1 MRRRMRRRALPGR
14 CVQQHP
20 PTCGEKQ
27 AAVPDSGRQRAS
39 GGMAEGRAAGED
51 PAAAAGPTAEAAGE
65 EGAPAPGD
73 GGGEGPAEGRA
84 ARDEDGAGLALRVEF
99 RGLPRASL
107 ERLNAALADWAR
119 FHRGLAAADGGSAA
133 APGLLSG
140 ELKFVPPTAGAEE
153 ALVWED
159 RLTRVSP
166 AAAGPAGPLRRRS
179 VGLEYELEF
188 ADSLP
193 HYDRAPNQEALAL
206 TAGKGGRLQ
215 AGKCWNCG

>member
-1 MRRRMRRRALPGR
+1 
-14 CVQQHP
+14 
-20 PTCGEKQ
+20 
-27 AAVPDSGRQRAS
+27 
-39 GGMAEGRAAGED
+39 MAEGRAAGED
-51 PAAAAGPTAEAAGE
+51 PAAAGPREEAAGE

-73 GGGEGPAEGRA
+73 GGGEGAAEGQA
-84 ARDEDGAGLALRVEF
+84 AEDEGGAGTGLALRVEF

-119 FHRGLAAADGGSAA
+119 FHRGLAGGGGGSAA
-133 APGLLSG
+133 AGLLSG
-140 ELKFVPPTAGAEE
+140 ELKFVPPTSGAEE

-159 RLTRVSP
+159 RLTLVSP
-166 AAAGPAGPLRRRS
+166 AAAGPAGPLRRGS

>member
-1 MRRRMRRRALPGR
+1 
-14 CVQQHP
+14 
-20 PTCGEKQ
+20 
-27 AAVPDSGRQRAS
+27 
-39 GGMAEGRAAGED
+39 MAEGRAAGED

-84 ARDEDGAGLALRVEF
+84 ARDEGGAAALALRVEF

-140 ELKFVPPTAGAEE
+140 ELKFVPPKSGAEE